1 MGKGKDG
8 AMQMAERVRELLYVL
23 KKKEKEAHTHR
34 ERMPAQDVY

>member
-23 KKKEKEAHTHR
+23 KKKKEAHTHR